1 VDSQTVSHMPTWMH
15 HPMSAAEGKA
25 DKADIEQPLPTNL
38 NYEYTA

>member
-1 VDSQTVSHMPTWMH
+1 
-15 HPMSAAEGKA
+15 MSAAEGKP